1 MNELHTA
8 PDAGRLP
15 SRRRVLSAAVA
26 TAATSALLSLAPE
39 PIRPSAPAARE
50 VPPPVA
56 VEPPA
61 PRFTGE
67 VLLGEPLHRVLVPVA
82 AFGPLPDGTGV
93 ALMVASGSPGRISV
107 VRVGD
112 GRRLAD
118 LPLGE
123 DDDRRASAWALAIDA
138 ATHTGVVGTTDGRVY
153 VVDLATLTHRA
164 VADVPDDGPFF
175 ERAIPDGDGG
185 FLMTSY
191 GDGLVYRYAPTGDE
205 WSSFGPFGS
214 GNDYSIGLARA
225 GSKVFVGTGTN
236 DPGLFQFSL
245 DGGDV
250 QRIDLPPAADGDVR
264 SFVYDLA
271 YWHGY
276 LCARVDPEDRLYVRD
291 LNKDEWVL
299 TLDGAAPGLA
309 VSYAG
314 DDTAGFYYSGL
325 DQKLRHLDPTRM
337 EEPAAPDH
345 SVSAFRGHGWV
356 ANAAGERVLVT
367 TNASGRMH
375 LWNPATRESELVDGD
390 VAPGALLIRSVGGT
404 PDGAVLASA
413 MATIDRVARYDGGE
427 LAADF
432 EPGGAEFTHLG
443 SSGQVESFGTSGADV
458 VVGSY
463 PGARLRRLVGG
474 ADGPTSATTGEEEGS
489 DVVVL
494 APDQDQDRPVD
505 ILDLG
510 TRLVVATTP
519 DYGQVD
525 GAVVVVSADF
535 ERQRTFRGLV
545 PGQSPLCLAPFE
557 TDRVV
562 LVGTGSAA
570 GLGAAPSEED
580 GRVLKL
586 DLVAREVV
594 ASTVAVPGERNVS
607 ALAADA
613 GGLVWGWTRDTLF
626 QLDPETMA
634 VMLMRRYR
642 IGRDTGD
649 YVTGRQLHDDGDHL
663 VGCAGGEVFRIE
675 KATLTHEVLAE
686 GTNLHRGPDG
696 DLYYSRGARLYRW
709 VSGNTSATN
718 LG

>member
-8 PDAGRLP
+8 PAAGRLP

-26 TAATSALLSLAPE
+26 TAATSALLTLAPE
-39 PIRPSAPAARE
+39 PASGPGAAPQP
-50 VPPPVA
+50 VP
-56 VEPPA
+56 VEPVP

-67 VLLGEPLHRVLVPVA
+67 VLLGEPLHRVLVPVG

-93 ALMVASGSPGRISV
+93 ALMVASGSPGRLSV
-107 VRVGD
+107 VRVAD
-112 GRRLAD
+112 GQRLAD
-118 LPLGE
+118 LPLG
-123 DDDRRASAWALAIDA
+123 DDDERRAAAWALAIDA

-153 VVDLATLTHRA
+153 VVDLATLTHRS
-164 VADVPDDGPFF
+164 VDNVPDDGPFF

-191 GDGLVYRYAPTGDE
+191 GDGLVYRYTPATDT
-205 WSSFGPFGS
+205 WASFGPFGS
-214 GNDYSIGLARA
+214 GNAYSIGLARA
-225 GSKVFVGTGTN
+225 GAKVFVGTGTN
-236 DPGLFQFSL
+236 DPAIYEFSL
-245 DGGDV
+245 DGGEP
-250 QRIDLPPAADGDVR
+250 QRIDLPPAAGGDVR

-271 YWHGY
+271 YWSGH
-276 LCARVDPEDRLYVRD
+276 LCARVDPENRLYVRD

-299 TLDGAAPGLA
+299 TLDDAAPGLA
-309 VSYAG
+309 VSYAR
-314 DDTAGFYYSGL
+314 DESAGFYYAGL
-325 DQKLRHLDPTRM
+325 DQELRHLDPTRM
-337 EEPAAPDH
+337 EEPARPDH

-356 ANAAGERVLVT
+356 PNAAGDRVLVT

-375 LWNPATRESELVDGD
+375 LWNPRSAETELVDGD
-390 VAPGALLIRSVGGT
+390 VAPGALLIRSVGAT
-404 PDGAVLASA
+404 PDGGVLASA
-413 MATIDRVARYDGGE
+413 MATIDRVARYDGGD

-432 EPGGAEFTHLG
+432 APGGAEFTHLA
-443 SSGQVESFGTSGADV
+443 SSGQVESFGTSGGDV

-463 PGARLRRLVGG
+463 PGARLRRLRDG
-474 ADGPTSATTGEEEGS
+474 ADGPTAGTSGEEADG

-505 ILDLG
+505 ILDLR

-519 DYGQVD
+519 DYGQID
-525 GAVVVVSADF
+525 GAVVVVSPDF

-557 TDRVV
+557 SDRVI

-586 DLVAREVV
+586 DLVSREVV
-594 ASTVAVPGERNVS
+594 ASTVAVPGEPNVS
-607 ALAADA
+607 ALATDA
-613 GGLVWGWTRDTLF
+613 SGLVWGWTRNTLF
-626 QLDPETMA
+626 QLDPVTMTI
-634 VMLMRRYR
+634 MLVRRYR
-642 IGRDTGD
+642 IGRDTGG
-649 YVTGRQLHDDGDHL
+649 YVTGRQLHDGGDHL
-663 VGCAGGEVFRIE
+663 VGCAGGEVFRVD
-675 KATLTHEVLAE
+675 KATLAHELLAE
-686 GTNLHRGPDG
+686 GTNLHRSPGG